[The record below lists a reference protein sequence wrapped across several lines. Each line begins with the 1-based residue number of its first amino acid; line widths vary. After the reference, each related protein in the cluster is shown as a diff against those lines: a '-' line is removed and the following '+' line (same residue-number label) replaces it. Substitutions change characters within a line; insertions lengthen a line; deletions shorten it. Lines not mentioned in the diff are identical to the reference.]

1 MLNNIMRLP
10 QSFFDVT
17 PLGRVLN
24 RFSKDQNCVDEV
36 LPRTFHMYARTLFGY
51 VRTLSYQNSVITVLS
66 VNVFSNPFFLLFAAP
81 LGFLYIF
88 FQRYYLTTSRELKRL
103 DSVSRS
109 PVYAHFQET
118 LGGLQTIRAYKQQ
131 ARFTTTN
138 EDRVDY
144 NQRAAF
150 PSISSNR
157 WLGLLIFVMCSCTIG
172 VYRKHYNIWECHV
185 SCCVDSYLW
194 IR

>member
-1 MLNNIMRLP
+1 MKSAKILHEDMLNNIMRLP
-10 QSFFDVT
+10 QAFFDVT

-36 LPRTFHMYARTLFGY
+36 LPRTFHMYARTLFG
-51 VRTLSYQNSVITVLS
+51 VITVLS
-66 VNVFSNPFFLLFAAP
+66 VNIFSNPFFIIFATP

-131 ARFTTTN
+131 ARFTSTN
-138 EDRVDY
+138 EDRVDF

-150 PSISSNR
+150 PSVSSNR
-157 WLGLLIFVMCSCTIG
+157 WLGFF
-172 VYRKHYNIWECHV
+172 
-185 SCCVDSYLW
+185 
-194 IR
+194 